1 VTPSAPSLIR
11 AVVVGVIA
19 GLLSGLFGV
28 GGGIILVPA
37 LVLVVGMGV
46 RSASATSLATVLPI
60 AISGLVG
67 YAIAG
72 EVDVGLAAWLALG
85 ALAGTFIGTRLLRRL
100 PERILLG
107 SFALLLTVIAIRLL
121 QSQTAAPLPEGSESL
136 LAAEAAGIGL
146 FTGVLSGLFGVGG
159 GFVIVPALVLLL
171 GQAPALAK
179 GTSLLAMLPPALFGT
194 VLNTRRSLVDWRVVM
209 GAGLAGAAF
218 SYLTAGLSVGL
229 DPKEAN
235 AWFAALLL
243 AVAFR
248 MAVLAYRHPLHETPV
263 NR

>member
-1 VTPSAPSLIR
+1 L
-11 AVVVGVIA
+11 
-19 GLLSGLFGV
+19 
-28 GGGIILVPA
+28 A
-37 LVLVVGMGV
+37 L
-46 RSASATSLATVLPI
+46 
-60 AISGLVG
+60 
-67 YAIAG
+67 
-72 EVDVGLAAWLALG
+72 WLALG
-85 ALAGTFIGTRLLRRL
+85 AVGGTVIGTRLLRKL

-107 SFALLLTVIAIRLL
+107 SFSLLLAVIAFRLL
-121 QSQTAAPLPEGSESL
+121 QSQAGGSPAAGSETL
-136 LAAEAAGIGL
+136 VAAEAAGIGL
-146 FTGVLSGLFGVGG
+146 LTGVLSGLFGVGG

-194 VLNTRRSLVDWRVVM
+194 ILNTRRSLVDWKVVM

-248 MAVLAYRHPLHETPV
+248 MAVLAYRHPLHGAPV
-263 NR
+263 TG

>member
-1 VTPSAPSLIR
+1 MTVPAPSLIR

-19 GLLSGLFGV
+19 GLLSGMFGV

-37 LVLVVGMGV
+37 LVMVVGMGV
-46 RSASATSLATVLPI
+46 RPAAGTSLATVVPI
-60 AISGLVG
+60 AVSGLAG
-67 YAIAG
+67 YAAAG

-85 ALAGTFIGTRLLRRL
+85 ATGGTLIGTRLLRRL
-100 PERILLG
+100 PERVLLG
-107 SFALLLTVIAIRLL
+107 SFAVLLTVIAFRLL
-121 QSQTAAPLPEGSESL
+121 QSQTGASLPQGTESVV
-136 LAAEAAGIGL
+136 AAEAAGIGL

-194 VLNTRRSLVDWRVVM
+194 VLNARRSLVDWRVM
-209 GAGLAGAAF
+209 AGAGLAGAVF
-218 SYLTAGLSVGL
+218 SFLTAGLSVGL
-229 DPKEAN
+229 EPKEAN
-235 AWFAALLL
+235 SWFAALLL

-248 MAVLAYRHPLHETPV
+248 MAVLAYRHPMEPV
-263 NR
+263 R